1 MTISNKTTLV
11 EFVRI
16 LSFGSTVSDCMMEA
30 RDIAPLIAC
39 AMIFGVPIIAI
50 LTSHQRK
57 MAELIHGKQGQLPAQ
72 DLAPIYHELKN
83 LRDSINSLSMNVDSL
98 RHEVK
103 AQSELSERLRV
114 GE

>member
-1 MTISNKTTLV
+1 
-11 EFVRI
+11 
-16 LSFGSTVSDCMMEA
+16 MEP
-30 RDIAPLIAC
+30 RDLAPLIAC

-57 MAELIHGKQGQLPAQ
+57 MAEMIHGKPGQLPAQ

-83 LRDSINSLSMNVDSL
+83 LRDSVNSLSMNVDSL

-103 AQSELSERLRV
+103 AQGELRDRLSV